1 MLLYFIRRL
10 IYTVPIALG
19 VSLVVFSLVHLAPG
33 DPISAIAPAD
43 APPEV
48 IERLKHDYGYDRP
61 LPIQFGIWLGRA
73 LAGDLGASV
82 ATGERVAGQVMV
94 AVSNTFMLAV
104 AAALVGF
111 SLGLLLGFIAGY
123 AQGGPLDRLA
133 TGVAVTG
140 ISVPHYWL
148 GMVLV
153 IIFSVELG
161 LLPAMGMG
169 EGSSAEWVWDWAHMR
184 SMVLPV
190 ITLSVIPLGI
200 VTRTVRAAVAEILN
214 QEYVQALRAKGLR
227 ERRVLAHVAKNAAP
241 TVLAVLGLQFG
252 YLLGGSILIETVFS
266 WPGTGFL
273 LNNAIFRRDI
283 PVLQGTILVLALFFV
298 LLNMLVDIVQTAIDP
313 RIKRG

>member
-1 MLLYFIRRL
+1 MLLYLLRRL

-19 VSLVVFSLVHLAPG
+19 VTLVVFSLVHLAPG

-48 IERLKHDYGYDRP
+48 VERLKKDYGYDKP
-61 LPIQFGIWLGRA
+61 LPIQYGIWLGRA
-73 LAGDLGASV
+73 MVGDLGASV
-82 ATGERVAGQVMV
+82 ATGERVANQVVV
-94 AVSNTFMLAV
+94 AVANTFMLAV
-104 AAALVGF
+104 AAAILGF
-111 SLGLLLGFIAGY
+111 TLGLFLGFIAGY
-123 AQGGPLDRLA
+123 AQGTWLDRLA

-161 LLPAMGMG
+161 VLPAMGMG
-169 EGSSAEWVWDWAHMR
+169 EGSSAEWVWDWKHMR

-200 VTRTVRAAVAEILN
+200 VTRTVRATVADILSH
-214 QEYVQALRAKGLR
+214 EYIQALRAKGLR
-227 ERRVLAHVAKNAAP
+227 ERQVLVHVAKNAAP

-252 YLLGGSILIETVFS
+252 YLLGGSILIETVFA

-283 PVLQGTILVLALFFV
+283 PVLQGTILVLAIFFV
-298 LLNMLVDIVQTAIDP
+298 LLNMVVDLCQTAIDP
-313 RIKRG
+313 RIRRS

>member
-1 MLLYFIRRL
+1 MLLYLIRRL
-10 IYTVPIALG
+10 VYTIPIALG
-19 VSLVVFSLVHLAPG
+19 VTLVVFSLVHLAPG

-48 IERLKHDYGYDRP
+48 VERLKKDYGYDKP
-61 LPIQFGIWLGRA
+61 LPIQYGIWLGRA
-73 LAGDLGASV
+73 IVGDLGASV
-82 ATGERVAGQVMV
+82 ATGERVAAQVMV

-104 AAALVGF
+104 AAALLGF

-123 AQGGPLDRLA
+123 SQGGALDRLA

-161 LLPAMGMG
+161 VLPAMGMG
-169 EGSSAEWVWDWAHMR
+169 EGSSAEWKWDWLHMR

-200 VTRTVRAAVAEILN
+200 VTRTVRATVADILS
-214 QEYVQALRAKGLR
+214 QEYVQALRAKGLGD
-227 ERRVLAHVAKNAAP
+227 RRVLVHVAKNAAP

-298 LLNMLVDIVQTAIDP
+298 LLNMLVDLMQTAIDP
-313 RIKRG
+313 RIKRS

>member
-1 MLLYFIRRL
+1 MLLYLLRRL

-19 VSLVVFSLVHLAPG
+19 VTLVVFSLVHLAPG
-33 DPISAIAPAD
+33 DPISAIAPAE

-48 IERLKHDYGYDRP
+48 IERLKRDYGFDKP
-61 LPIQFGIWLGRA
+61 LPVQYGLWLARA
-73 LAGDLGASV
+73 VVGDLGASV
-82 ATGERVAGQVMV
+82 ATGERVAAQVMV
-94 AVSNTFMLAV
+94 AVSNTVMLAV
-104 AAALVGF
+104 AAAILGF
-111 SLGLLLGFIAGY
+111 SLGLLLGFVAGY
-123 AQGGPLDRLA
+123 AQGGWLDRLA
-133 TGVAVTG
+133 TGIAVTG

-161 LLPAMGMG
+161 VLPAMGMG
-169 EGSSAEWVWDWAHMR
+169 EGSSADWRWDWPHVKF
-184 SMVLPV
+184 MVLPV

-200 VTRTVRAAVAEILN
+200 VTRTVRATVAEILS

-227 ERRVLAHVAKNAAP
+227 ERQVLAHVAKNAAP

-252 YLLGGSILIETVFS
+252 YLLGGSILIETVFA

-283 PVLQGTILVLALFFV
+283 PVLQGTILVLAIFFV
-298 LLNMLVDIVQTAIDP
+298 LLNMIVDLMQTAIDP

>member
-1 MLLYFIRRL
+1 MLLYLLRRL
-10 IYTVPIALG
+10 IYTIPIALG
-19 VSLVVFSLVHLAPG
+19 VTLVVFSLVHLAPG

-48 IERLKHDYGYDRP
+48 VERLKKDYGYDKP
-61 LPIQFGIWLGRA
+61 LPVQYGIWLARA
-73 LAGDLGASV
+73 AVGDLGASV
-82 ATGERVAGQVMV
+82 ATGERVATQVVV

-104 AAALVGF
+104 AAAIVGF
-111 SLGLLLGFIAGY
+111 SLGLTLGFIAGY
-123 AQGGPLDRLA
+123 AQGSWLDRLA

-161 LLPAMGMG
+161 VLPAMGMG
-169 EGSSAEWVWDWAHMR
+169 EGSSAEWVWDWKHMR

-200 VTRTVRAAVAEILN
+200 VTRTVRATVADILS

-227 ERRVLAHVAKNAAP
+227 ERQVLTHVAKNAAP
-241 TVLAVLGLQFG
+241 TMLAVLGLQFG
-252 YLLGGSILIETVFS
+252 YLLGGSILIETVFA

-283 PVLQGTILVLALFFV
+283 PVLQGTILVLAIFFV
-298 LLNMLVDIVQTAIDP
+298 VLNMIVDLMQTAIDP

>member
-1 MLLYFIRRL
+1 MLSYLIRRL
-10 IYTVPIALG
+10 LYTVPIALG
-19 VSLVVFSLVHLAPG
+19 VTVIIFSLVHLAPG

-43 APPEV
+43 APAEV

-61 LPIQFGIWLGRA
+61 IPVQYWLWLQKA
-73 LAGDLGASV
+73 VAGDLGASV
-82 ATGERVAGQVMV
+82 ATGERVAHQVVV
-94 AVSNTFMLAV
+94 AVGNTLVLAV
-104 AAALVGF
+104 FAALLGF

-123 AQGGPLDRLA
+123 AQGRWVDRLA
-133 TGVAVTG
+133 TGVAVIG

-148 GMVLV
+148 GMVMV

-161 LLPAMGMG
+161 ALPAMGMG
-169 EGSSAEWVWDWAHMR
+169 SGSSAEWAWDWEHMR
-184 SMVLPV
+184 YMVLPV

-200 VTRTVRAAVAEILN
+200 VTRTVRSAVAEILH
-214 QEYVQALRAKGLR
+214 QEFVEALRAKGLR
-227 ERRVLAHVAKNAAP
+227 DLTVLTHVVKNAAP

-283 PVLQGTILVLALFFV
+283 PVLQGVILVLALFFV
-298 LLNMLVDIVQTAIDP
+298 MLNVIVDLLQTAVDP
-313 RIKRG
+313 RIKRS